1 MSNAVIRAEITNR
14 ILKSIES
21 GKSIPWRKPWRS
33 SPNAGRPTS
42 VSSGNAYRG
51 INVALLQMHANA
63 FGFSSKFWATFKQWQ
78 QMGMAVKK
86 RPDDVEPGSW
96 GATAVLYKP
105 ITKTRKDD
113 DGEQVED
120 RFFLLRTFTL
130 FNADAVIGA
139 ERFQVGD
146 VEPDATTVP
155 DFGPAEELIVA
166 TGADIRHGGERA
178 FYDRL
183 GDYIQMPNRQRFD
196 PPGAYYE
203 TLLHELAHFSEP
215 RIGWSH
221 EKEGYAMGELVAE
234 LAASMLSAELGVPQG
249 ESLEN
254 HAAYLQSWLHS
265 MRSDSSFIFKAS
277 TQASKVADF
286 LLSHVKQ
293 EAASPEPA
301 IVV

>member
-1 MSNAVIRAEITNR
+1 MSNAAVREEVTRKIVAA
-14 ILKSIES
+14 IET
-21 GKSIPWRKPWRS
+21 GKSLPWRKPWRS

-105 ITKTRKDD
+105 ITKTRTDD
-113 DGEQVED
+113 DGELVED

-130 FNADAVIGA
+130 FNADAVLGA
-139 ERFQVGD
+139 ERFQAIEGD
-146 VEPDATTVP
+146 ASATTAP
-155 DFGPAEELIVA
+155 DFGPAEELIAA

-183 GDYIQMPNRQRFD
+183 GDFIQVPHKQRFN

-215 RIGWSH
+215 RLGWRH
-221 EKEGYAMGELVAE
+221 EEEGYPMGELVAE

-254 HAAYLQSWLHS
+254 HVAYLQSWLQAL
-265 MRSDSSFIFKAS
+265 RSDSSFIFKAS

-286 LLSHVKQ
+286 LLSHVQ
-293 EAASPEPA
+293 HEATTPEPA
-301 IVV
+301 IIV

>member
-1 MSNAVIRAEITNR
+1 
-14 ILKSIES
+14 
-21 GKSIPWRKPWRS
+21 
-33 SPNAGRPTS
+33 
-42 VSSGNAYRG
+42 
-51 INVALLQMHANA
+51 MHANA
-63 FGFSSKFWATFKQWQ
+63 FGHSSKFWATFKQWQ
-78 QMGMAVKK
+78 QMGMVVKK

-105 ITKTRKDD
+105 VKKTRRDED
-113 DGEQVED
+113 SEEVED
-120 RFFLLRTFTL
+120 RQYVLLRTFTL
-130 FNADAVIGA
+130 FNADQVVGA
-139 ERFQVGD
+139 ERFQVIEGD
-146 VEPDATTVP
+146 APATTAP
-155 DFGPAEELIVA
+155 DFRPAEELIAA

-183 GDYIQMPNRQRFD
+183 GDFIQVPQKHRFD

-215 RIGWSH
+215 RLGWRH
-221 EKEGYAMGELVAE
+221 EEEGYAMGELVAE

-254 HAAYLQSWLHS
+254 HAAYLQSWLQQ

-286 LLSHVKQ
+286 LLSHVQQ
-293 EAASPEPA
+293 EAATPDPVI
-301 IVV
+301 IV